1 MKERQKILHLVYG
14 IVLTLLII
22 SSATLLIGTCITIYA
37 LGAFNV
43 GALALSFIALFL
55 PLSFCLIAIFIGDL
69 LHAIFPGEKEKIE
82 ADVNSKTILK
92 NLYRKV
98 DLRKSPRFLVN
109 VVKSQRRFRKAMLAV
124 IIFNVLINLGG
135 AVYSTFFTNLFKTPG
150 MAENL
155 LEIIPAILSVLA
167 YTILPFISLIVYNV
181 FANFT
186 YEKEL
191 EAVTAIVKHN
201 KEKGIIVTPK
211 VKSRGKVLACKIIKK
226 ILVIHLQVF
235 LVLGAITLM
244 IIGAVKGELNE
255 LKTLAETIC
264 TFCIGIG

>member
-1 MKERQKILHLVYG
+1 MKERHKILHLVYG
-14 IVLTLLII
+14 IILTLFII
-22 SSATLLIGTCITIYA
+22 TTAALLIGTCITIYA
-37 LGAFNV
+37 FDAFNIGGLV
-43 GALALSFIALFL
+43 LSFITLFV
-55 PLSFCLIAIFIGDL
+55 PLAVCLIVIFIGDL
-69 LHAIFPGEKEKIE
+69 LHAIFPGEKQKIE
-82 ADVNSKTILK
+82 ANVSDKTVLK
-92 NLYRKV
+92 NLYKKV
-98 DLRKSPRFLVN
+98 ELRKSPKFLVN
-109 VVKSQRRFRKAMLAV
+109 VIKSQRGFRMAMRIVL
-124 IIFNVLINLGG
+124 IFNIMINLVG
-135 AVYSTFFTNLFKTPG
+135 AIYSIFYTDLFRVPG

-155 LEIIPAILSVLA
+155 LEIIPAILSVLI
-167 YTILPFISLIVYNV
+167 YTVLPFISLIAYNV

-186 YEKEL
+186 YDKEL

-235 LVLGAITLM
+235 FVLGAITLM
-244 IIGAVKGELNE
+244 VIGAVKGELNE